1 VIPPRY
7 LIGQQAKRSPKR
19 TALRRLLW
27 WLYFIYL
34 LLARLCTSML
44 ATTMKLRARTVRGNY
59 QRSAQLG
66 SRLNAIIRW
75 NDIIDIT
82 NTKRNL

>member
-1 VIPPRY
+1 
-7 LIGQQAKRSPKR
+7 
-19 TALRRLLW
+19 
-27 WLYFIYL
+27 
-34 LLARLCTSML
+34 ML